1 MTSRGKVVLQV
12 VVVAVIGLLLGLLGW
27 RILDRQEGTNVA
39 SAALDGEKP
48 TAPDFTLPE
57 LDGTGEITLSSLRG
71 NVVVV
76 NFWASWCPPCKDEAP
91 ALQDAWERWQ
101 DRGVVVLGVD
111 TQDLTAD
118 ARAFVDEYGIT
129 YPNVR
134 DGANT
139 VPGKFG
145 VVAFPE
151 TVFIDADGK
160 IAVYR
165 PGPVDAEMIENGI
178 ESALAS

>member
-1 MTSRGKVVLQV
+1 MAGRGRLVLQV
-12 VVVAVIGLLLGLLGW
+12 VAVAAVGLLLGLLGW
-27 RILDRQEGTNVA
+27 QILDRQEGKNVA
-39 SAALDGEKP
+39 SAALGGEKP
-48 TAPDFTLPE
+48 EAPDFTLPE

-71 NVVVV
+71 SVVVL

-111 TQDLTAD
+111 AQDLTAD
-118 ARAFVDEYGIT
+118 ARAFVEKYDLT

-134 DGANT
+134 DGENT

-151 TVFIDADGK
+151 TVFIDAEGR

-165 PGPVDAEMIENGI
+165 PGPVDAEMIESGI
-178 ESALAS
+178 QAALAS